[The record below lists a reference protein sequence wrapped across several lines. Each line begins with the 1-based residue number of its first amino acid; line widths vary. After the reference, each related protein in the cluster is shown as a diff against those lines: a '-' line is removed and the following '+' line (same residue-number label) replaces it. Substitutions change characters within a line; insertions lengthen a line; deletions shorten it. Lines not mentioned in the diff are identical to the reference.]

1 MYKFCILNPPPSQ
14 MKICLHT
21 YIFCTLTHHLY
32 ILIGRIFS
40 EYFSYLQ
47 NIIPTAYSQQA
58 LPFVDFLNC
67 RFMPT
72 TPNVSD
78 TVGHFSCSVLT
89 QISQGSRKLLPGK
102 NPGRSTPAKER
113 SNCLFI
119 STTVRV
125 RNMEDKTKQLLT
137 NYKHLLTGV

>member
-1 MYKFCILNPPPSQ
+1 MLHFKPSPIPNED
-14 MKICLHT
+14 MFAHLHILHT
-21 YIFCTLTHHLY
+21 NTPSLHLNWQT
-32 ILIGRIFS
+32 
-40 EYFSYLQ
+40 YLE